1 MTRHSFNRHW
11 TVRPKTSIFAQLG
24 RPAATAEN
32 VTLPHDALFAEERSE
47 SNPGKTAYF
56 PSAAYEYSKTFDVP
70 ESYRTKRVAIEFQG
84 AHRDAMVYVNDAFAG
99 QRPFGYSAFTVPLDD
114 HLRYGEENTVTVE
127 VRAHDDSRWYTGAG
141 LYREATL
148 IVTELI
154 RIGLDGPRITT
165 PDIDAERAIVE
176 IAVPVDHC
184 GLAAETVTVHTELHD
199 PAGLVVAGTSAPI
212 TLRAVTT
219 GIARHRLLVPEPK
232 LWNVD
237 TPHLY
242 SATVRLEQDGAVL
255 DERRTSVGIRRLQL
269 DPVHG
274 LRINGVPT
282 KLRGACIHHDNG
294 LLGAAAIAR
303 AEERKIELLKA
314 AGFNAIRSSHN
325 PASAALLDTCDRV
338 GMLVMDEAFDI
349 WTESKSNFDYSLAF
363 PEWWER
369 DIEAF
374 VTKNRNHPSVIFYSI
389 GNEIPE
395 TGHPL
400 GSEWGRRLA
409 EKIREL
415 DDTRF
420 ITNGVNG
427 FVSTLKT
434 LLPMMQQQRS
444 SSDGG
449 VNDAMGN
456 AGDMLNRVN
465 TSATV
470 TERTAESFALLDA
483 AGMNYGDARYE
494 MDCELFPDRVVIGTE
509 TFPPHIDVN
518 WALVRKHA
526 NVLGDFTWTG
536 WDYLGEVGIGRNQF
550 LDEPSAFEAPFPW
563 LTAWCGD
570 LDLTGHRRPAS
581 YYREIVFGLRA
592 EPYIAVVDPA
602 AVGRE
607 TRPGQWA
614 WSESIASWDWAVEA
628 GTAMRVEVY
637 SDAEAVELVINDRSL
652 GILPAGQDHR
662 FRAVFDLPYEP
673 GSIAA
678 YAIRG
683 GQRAERFALRSSVG
697 GVGLAVTADR
707 DVISDDAGDLAY
719 LDIEL
724 RDSAGTLVTDDDRT
738 VTVTVD
744 GAALAAVG
752 SGRPDNLERFD
763 QGTHS
768 TYRGR
773 AQAIIRPTGDGP
785 VAVTV
790 SADGLEPREL
800 RLLVK

>member
-1 MTRHSFNRHW
+1 M
-11 TVRPKTSIFAQLG
+11 RPKTSIFAQLG
-24 RPAATAEN
+24 RPAAAAEE
-32 VTLPHDALFAEERSE
+32 VTLPHDALFSEERSAA
-47 SNPGKTAYF
+47 NPGKTAYF
-56 PSAAYEYSKTFDVP
+56 PSAAYEYSKTFNVP
-70 ESYRTKRVAIEFQG
+70 ESYRTKRVAVEFQG

-114 HLRYGEENTVTVE
+114 HLRYGEENTITVE
-127 VRAHDDSRWYTGAG
+127 VRAHDDSRWYAGAG

-165 PDIDAERAIVE
+165 PDIDADRAMVE
-176 IAVPVDHC
+176 IAVPVDHR
-184 GLAAETVTVHTELHD
+184 GLSAETVSVRTELLD

-212 TLRAVTT
+212 TVRAGTT
-219 GIARHRLLVPEPK
+219 GVARHRLLVPEPQ

-242 SATVRLEQDGAVL
+242 SAVVRLEQDGTVL
-255 DERRTSVGIRRLQL
+255 DERRNSVGIRRLQL
-269 DPVHG
+269 DPVYG
-274 LRINGVPT
+274 LRINGVST

-294 LLGAAAIAR
+294 LLGAAAVAR

-325 PASAALLDTCDRV
+325 PASSALLDACDRI

-434 LLPMMQQQRS
+434 LLPMMQQRGAS
-444 SSDGG
+444 GGDGG

-465 TSATV
+465 TSTTV

-494 MDCELFPDRVVIGTE
+494 MDCELFPDRVIIGTE

-570 LDLTGHRRPAS
+570 LDLTGYRRPAS
-581 YYREIVFGLRA
+581 YYREIVFGLRT

-607 TRPGQWA
+607 ARPGQWA
-614 WSESIASWDWAVEA
+614 WSESIASWDWAVDP

-637 SDAEAVELVINDRSL
+637 SDAEEVELLLNDRSL
-652 GILPAGQDHR
+652 GTRPAGQDHR
-662 FRAVFDLPYEP
+662 FRAVFDLPYES
-673 GSIAA
+673 GSIEA

-697 GVGLAVTADR
+697 GVRLAVTADR
-707 DVISDDAGDLAY
+707 DVIRDDADDLAY

-724 RDSAGTLVTDDDRT
+724 RDSAGTLVTDADRT

-752 SGRPDNLERFD
+752 SARPDNLERFD
-763 QGTHS
+763 QGAHS

-773 AQAIIRPTGDGP
+773 AQAIIRPTGPGP

-790 SADGLEPREL
+790 GAEGLESREL
-800 RLLVK
+800 RLSVK